1 MTKKGK
7 GIPLIFQRLINALN
21 TLDPS
26 NEEHRKIF
34 FGNKMRHSRTTFTL
48 TAAIQTYLNPEQ
60 IKKLL
65 EFYKDKRFETR
76 RARIVNGLIEWIS
89 LVYHELLDYY
99 RESEFNI
106 DTKLPDILNLLASPI
121 TTEFDRHSWRIF
133 TSRGLNYV
141 LPRYPIPLDEKP
153 EKLDKW
159 TAYITPSAY
168 ELSKKFGCQ
177 FVENRRRIP
186 AFVNERD
193 KLLVIQQR
201 GLYTD
206 YLDFLMNT
214 LYLLLYVYY
223 ESGRFLQFTVNL
235 EYAARNSEDLR
246 DSFEKWCECGYFELS
261 SLLDEE
267 TLSDKE
273 TIVVPWFVDDVNTAL
288 ILITNFL
295 GSDEFTKNDLFK
307 KLQGDDVYST
317 YQNVMEVVTKEKWRL
332 HYWLD
337 ILSPYFEGYV
347 KQNAS
352 KYNQGVDF
360 NFVDISRLPQ
370 NIIPEID
377 DILKRIKRSR
387 RKVILQIMPYAFGD
401 QLKYLMKFM
410 KEFYK
415 KWSGNKI
422 EVWSPLVSTRAGGI
436 GPDVKI
442 GELFYPSKVLT
453 FPYDSRYSYLPPGHI
468 EIRNPIGDGSRIL
481 HIPTVMLQNS
491 GTLQVIYHLYGASIV
506 DMECGYL
513 LEGSTA
519 GYIVSDNPVIGET
532 LATAKIG
539 DYYAR
544 SLKLYERVFTGLN
557 ALL

>member
-1 MTKKGK
+1 MTERSKE
-7 GIPLIFQRLINALN
+7 IPLVFKRLINALN

-26 NEEHRKIF
+26 NEEHRKLF
-34 FGNKMRHSRTTFTL
+34 FGNEMKRSRTTSAL
-48 TAAIQTYLNPEQ
+48 TTAIQAYLNPEQ

-65 EFYKDKRFETR
+65 KFYGDKRFGAR
-76 RARIVNGLIEWIS
+76 RASIVNELIGWIS

-106 DTKLPDILNLLASPI
+106 GTRLPYILNFLVSSI
-121 TTEFDRHSWRIF
+121 TTEFDGYPWRIF
-133 TSRGLNYV
+133 TPRGLHYV
-141 LPRYPIPLDEKP
+141 LPRYPIPLEGEP
-153 EKLDKW
+153 EKLDGW
-159 TAYITPSAY
+159 TVYITPSAR
-168 ELSKKFGCQ
+168 ELSKILGCR
-177 FVENRRRIP
+177 FVKNRRRIP

-223 ESGRFLQFTVNL
+223 ESKRFLQFTVNL
-235 EYAARNSEDLR
+235 RYAARKSEDLR
-246 DSFEKWCECGYFELS
+246 DSFEEWCKCGYFELLP
-261 SLLDEE
+261 LLDEE
-267 TLSDKE
+267 TV
-273 TIVVPWFVDDVNTAL
+273 VVPWFVDDVNTAL

-295 GSDEFTKNDLFK
+295 MSDEFRGNDLLE
-307 KLQGDDVYST
+307 KLRKDDVYST

-337 ILSPYFEGYV
+337 ILSSYFNGYV
-347 KQNAS
+347 THNVS

-360 NFVDISRLPQ
+360 NFVDVSRLPQ
-370 NIIPEID
+370 NTIPEID
-377 DILKRIKRSR
+377 YMLKRIKRLR
-387 RKVILQIMPYAFGD
+387 RKVILQIMPYTLGD

-415 KWSGNKI
+415 KWSRSKI

-442 GELFYPSKVLT
+442 GELFYPSEVLV
-453 FPYDSRYSYLPPGHI
+453 FPYESRYSYLPPKRI
-468 EIRNPIGDGSRIL
+468 EIGNPVGDESRIL
-481 HIPTVMLQNS
+481 HVLTVMLQNS
-491 GTLQVIYHLYGASIV
+491 GILQVIHHLYDTVVV
-506 DMECGYL
+506 DMECRYL
-513 LEGSTA
+513 PEGSSV
-519 GYIVSDNPVIGET
+519 GYIVSDNPVTGET
-532 LATAKIG
+532 LATAKID

-544 SLKLYERVFTGLN
+544 SLKLYENVFTGLKT
-557 ALL
+557 LL